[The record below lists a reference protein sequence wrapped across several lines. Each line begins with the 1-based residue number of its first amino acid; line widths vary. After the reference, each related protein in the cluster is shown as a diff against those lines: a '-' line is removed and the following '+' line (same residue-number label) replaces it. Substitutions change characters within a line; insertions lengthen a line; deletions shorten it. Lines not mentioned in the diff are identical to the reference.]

1 MRTHNWDWASVA
13 QSVNQL
19 NKCTFSLTF
28 NQLSPLLSLPH
39 FCFLGSPPDKLLARK
54 SLLKLCL
61 GGSQLRKLPINIC
74 CYESHGK
81 TFLFPRKLML
91 EPKFKLHLF
100 LSHLIFFNWKIHKL
114 INIASF
120 CIHIWEVIENA
131 GNSWKWYFFSFPGTS
146 HSRLGE
152 EPGSWRDVR
161 GTPGHS
167 AICRL
172 VQKWLFFFFK

>member
-120 CIHIWEVIENA
+120 CTHLGSHRKCWKLVEMILLFLSWHFSLSLGGGAGQLAWCTRHSGTQCYLPISPEVA
-131 GNSWKWYFFSFPGTS
+131 
-146 HSRLGE
+146 
-152 EPGSWRDVR
+152 
-161 GTPGHS
+161 
-167 AICRL
+167 
-172 VQKWLFFFFK
+172 FFFFK